1 MTSFPTALL
10 ATVLLAT
17 IAGCSREE
25 SPPPPATTAKPAKP
39 AAMPAAA
46 PAVKDAYAELM
57 RAIFG
62 AGYRAG
68 KGNALADMPDPDK
81 AGSRLDMVLTGQ
93 SSTRLSSG
101 ETVLAVNGEMADANG
116 NADSSHAAP
125 GILSIYVLDQ
135 QDGQWR
141 VLRRHESIASLGS
154 FGQLGELRWVVPAKD
169 KVALAVL
176 DGGTWQGQTIS
187 LLSLFDVTTD
197 KVRDLTGES
206 IAVYSTNEGACGPTT
221 DECWE
226 AKAAW
231 SFAPAATPAA
241 YDDLVL
247 TFSGARRTIRHPDA
261 KPDDDADDV
270 ERNEV
275 HLAGKARYAF
285 DGERYRLV
293 EGGNI
298 VPGI

>member
-1 MTSFPTALL
+1 MKPAVVLPLMAALL
-10 ATVLLAT
+10 AGM
-17 IAGCSREE
+17 AGCSREE
-25 SPPPPATTAKPAKP
+25 PPPPPATTAKAAKP
-39 AAMPAAA
+39 AVTPATA

-57 RAIFG
+57 RAVFG

-68 KGNALADMPDPDK
+68 KGNALAEMPDPDK
-81 AGSRLDMVLTGQ
+81 ADSRLDMVVTGQ
-93 SSTRLSSG
+93 SSTRLPTG

-116 NADSSHAAP
+116 NADSSHAMP
-125 GILSIYVLDQ
+125 GILSLYVLDR

-141 VLRRHESIASLGS
+141 VLRRHESIATLGS
-154 FGQLGELRWVVPAKD
+154 FGQLGELRWVAPAKD

-176 DGGTWQGQTIS
+176 HGGTWQGQTIS
-187 LLSLFDVTTD
+187 LLSLFDVAAD

-206 IAVYSTNEGACGPTT
+206 IEIYSSNEGACGPTT

-226 AKAAW
+226 ARAKW

-247 TFSGARRTIRHPDA
+247 DFSGARRIIKHPDA

-270 ERNEV
+270 ERNETR
-275 HLAGKARYAF
+275 LAGKARYAF

-293 EGGNI
+293 EGENV